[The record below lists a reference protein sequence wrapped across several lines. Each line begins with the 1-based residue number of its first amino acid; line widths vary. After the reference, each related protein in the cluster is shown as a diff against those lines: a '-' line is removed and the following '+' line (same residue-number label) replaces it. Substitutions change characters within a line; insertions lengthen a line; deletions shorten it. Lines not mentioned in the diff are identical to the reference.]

1 MIQSYFPLS
10 YYRGSQV
17 NLKNC
22 ILKNTWSWVTMRILR
37 IKIRIPVNTKKTI
50 SKIFGWVINDFIRK
64 RLVPIISFALPLIIW
79 YIVYFMM
86 GFLSFFDRIMIE
98 EHMVQCNNINGSYEC
113 RDIPTY
119 VSRQR
124 RSAIGSAIVFDDEN
138 AGRRKRD
145 SHKIDAVRFMVA
157 GFIQILIFILLIM
170 VTVLVK
176 SSRRVLPQA
185 GWNFTSSPS
194 YREDITESFQNSQF
208 CSTQA
213 CNATKKINA
222 NS

>member
-1 MIQSYFPLS
+1 
-10 YYRGSQV
+10 
-17 NLKNC
+17 
-22 ILKNTWSWVTMRILR
+22 MRILR
-37 IKIRIPVNTKKTI
+37 NKIRIPVDTKKTI
-50 SKIFGWVINDFIRK
+50 SKVFGWVINTIVRK

-79 YIVYFMM
+79 HMVYFMM
-86 GFLSFFDRIMIE
+86 GFLSFFDRIVIE
-98 EHMVQCNNINGSYEC
+98 EEWLRGILRKCYKSTNASYDC
-113 RDIPTY
+113 HDVLTSA
-119 VSRQR
+119 SRQR
-124 RSAIGSAIVFDDEN
+124 RSAIDSAIVFDDEN

-145 SHKIDAVRFMVA
+145 SQIIDYVRFVLA
-157 GFIQILIFILLIM
+157 SCIQILILILLIM